1 LKRKHFKMSLSGV
14 MVKDECVT
22 AFEELQANQKYQFII
37 YRLSED
43 KKSIELE
50 HCEDQTIEKYAKD
63 VTNETHWKTFYDY
76 LQKIQ
81 KEKDCRFATYD
92 FRYETSEGSSRNKI
106 AFLLFCPEDAHVKKR
121 MLYASSKD
129 ALKLKLGKGIKEDI
143 QAGDMDSVTLQE
155 FREKCLRSTTYK

>member
-1 LKRKHFKMSLSGV
+1 
-14 MVKDECVT
+14 MVKDECLT
-22 AFEELQANQKYQFII
+22 AFEELQANQKYKFII

-43 KKSIELE
+43 
-50 HCEDQTIEKYAKD
+50 QTIEKFAKD

-92 FRYETSEGSSRNKI
+92 FRYLTSEGSSRNKI

-143 QAGDMDSVTLQE
+143 QAG
-155 FREKCLRSTTYK
+155 